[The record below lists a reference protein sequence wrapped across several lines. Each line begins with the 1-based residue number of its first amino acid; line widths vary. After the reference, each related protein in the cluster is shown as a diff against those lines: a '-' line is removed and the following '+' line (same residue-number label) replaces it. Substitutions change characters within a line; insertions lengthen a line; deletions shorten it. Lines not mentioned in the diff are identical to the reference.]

1 MASMSNMHIK
11 LDFDVTVHVDGKDVS
26 VRDLLDIDET
36 NLSNEYAS
44 QSARYAYFA
53 VLEQQAH
60 VLWQN
65 AKESRER
72 EEAMAFVEFKNG
84 ETFIP
89 KGGRSVSDA
98 LAKELVIDD
107 VSCCNARD
115 AEMRAEHDYL
125 VLKAVTRAFYMRAS
139 MLQSFGANL
148 RHEHDMDGISIREQD
163 GDVRDMKSII
173 RSRRT

>member
-60 VLWQN
+60 VIWQQ
-65 AKESRER
+65 AKEARER
-72 EEAMAFVEFKNG
+72 EEAAAFVSYKND
-84 ETFIP
+84 ESQVP
-89 KGGRSVSDA
+89 KGGRSVSDK
-98 LAKELVIDD
+98 LAEELVSD
-107 VSCCNARD
+107 D
-115 AEMRAEHDYL
+115 AECNVAKDIEMEAEHDYL
-125 VLKAVTRAFYMRAS
+125 VLRAVTRAFYMRAS

-148 RHEHDMDGISIREQD
+148 RHEHDMDGISIRE
-163 GDVRDMKSII
+163 GDDYIRDMKSII
-173 RSRRT
+173 RS